1 MKKNT
6 LIIVLLASALGAGGV
21 AFAKGPGGGQGPSH
35 MSEQGL
41 SNSNAQSAPDA
52 VKGQVRAAE
61 RAQNQEQVR
70 ERVQDGSGA
79 QHEHRVQTQKRR
91 EVKTQNAAK
100 TQQKTQTK
108 VQQKSQPEAPLQTQE
123 QIREQ
128 SREQLRVN
136 PQ

>member
-6 LIIVLLASALGAGGV
+6 LIVVLLASALGAGGV
-21 AFAKGPGGGQGPSH
+21 AFAKGPGGGQGASH
-35 MSEQGL
+35 MSAQGL

-61 RAQNQEQVR
+61 RAQNQEQIR

-79 QHEHRVQTQKRR
+79 LHEYRVQTQKQR

-100 TQQKTQTK
+100 S
-108 VQQKSQPEAPLQTQE
+108 QQKSQPEAPLQTQE